1 MHIGTTPPDLLALRT
16 KLGLSVSRMARE
28 LGVGRMTYWRWEQPP
43 GSPHHS
49 TPAHPEML
57 RRALRDLV
65 RERTGWIPDVP
76 TPTRTDL

>member
-1 MHIGTTPPDLLALRT
+1 MNIDITPAGLRALRDQ
-16 KLGLSVSRMARE
+16 LGLSLDKMARE
-28 LGVGRMTYWRWEQPP
+28 LGVDRVTYWRWEQPP

-65 RERTGWIPDVP
+65 RERTGWIPDLP
-76 TPTRTDL
+76 TPARTDL